1 MELLN
6 RDYQRQLLFSLAEHY
21 PQPVEAGTLAQSAF
35 GPVNVNIAYLHEH
48 GLVRGEWIGSLDRG
62 DTLMQA
68 TITARGMDFLADDGG
83 LGAILGVVT
92 IRLDDETLKAI
103 IEQRVRGSE
112 LSEDEKNRFVDQ
124 LRKLPGEATKHL
136 VLKLVDA
143 GLDNWQRALPVLQGL
158 LS

>member
-62 DTLMQA
+62 DTLMRA

-124 LRKLPGEATKHL
+124 LRKLPGETTKHL